1 MGRPGAG
8 LQPLMQSLLP
18 VLAVLGGVLMVFAAT
33 MLVPLAFAFLGGD
46 TALLAYDG
54 AIVITFAAG
63 LALFPLGRHHKRE
76 LQPRDGF
83 LLVSL
88 VWTVL
93 PAFGALPLM
102 FHLKDLSFTDAYFEA
117 VSGLTTTGAT
127 VLTGL
132 DNLPTSINV
141 WRCFMVLIG
150 GMGILVLAVAIL
162 PLLGVGGSQLFK
174 AETPGPMKDQ
184 KLTPRIAE
192 TARGLWTVYFAIA
205 IACFLS
211 MRAAGMGWADAFMHM
226 CSTMGLGGFA
236 AYDASFGQFNSP
248 AIEAVTVFFML
259 VAGVNFALYFVAWK
273 RRSLSGLWRDVET
286 RSFLLA
292 MLVSVL
298 GVALFLT
305 AHRVYP
311 TFAESLR
318 HAAFNVVSIAT
329 TTGFATVDYAQWPI
343 FAPVLMLFL
352 CCFAT
357 CAGST
362 GGGIKMVRALL
373 LVKGARRELKRIVHP
388 RSVVPVTLGG
398 TAVGSEVLQ
407 SVLAFMLFY
416 GAVMVASTMLLL
428 FSGLDVVSAFTAI
441 VACINNTGPGLGQ
454 VGPAGNFQ
462 GLSDFQTWVCSI
474 TMLLGRLE
482 LFSILVLFTGSF
494 WRK

>member
-1 MGRPGAG
+1 MA
-8 LQPLMQSLLP
+8 SLLA
-18 VLAVLGGVLMVFAAT
+18 VLPVLGGVLMMFAAA
-33 MLVPLAFAFLGGD
+33 MLVPLAFAFFGGD
-46 TALLAYDG
+46 AALYAYDG
-54 AIVITFAAG
+54 AIAITLLVG
-63 LALFPLGRHHKRE
+63 LVLYFGCRRFRRE

-88 VWTVL
+88 VWAVL
-93 PAFGALPLM
+93 PAFGALPLL
-102 FHLKDLSFTDAYFEA
+102 FHLPGLSFTDAYFEA

-132 DNLPTSINV
+132 ETLPTSINV

-150 GMGILVLAVAIL
+150 GMGILVLVVAIL
-162 PLLGVGGSQLFK
+162 PLLGVGGAQLFK

-205 IACFLS
+205 LVCFLCF
-211 MRAAGMGWADAFMHM
+211 RAAGMGWADAFMHM

-236 AYDASFGQFNSP
+236 AYDASFAAFDSL
-248 AIEAVTVFFML
+248 AIEAVTVVFMTI
-259 VAGVNFALYFVAWK
+259 AGINFALYFVAWR
-273 RRSLSGLWRDVET
+273 RRSLLNVWRDVEARMFMLT
-286 RSFLLA
+286 LLA
-292 MLVSVL
+292 AVF
-298 GVALFLT
+298 GVAAFLT
-305 AHRVYP
+305 AHEVYP
-311 TFAESLR
+311 SFATALR
-318 HAAFNVVSIAT
+318 HAAFNVVSVAT
-329 TTGFATVDYAQWPI
+329 TTGFATVDYALWPA

-388 RSVVPVTLGG
+388 RAVVQVTMGNA
-398 TAVGSEVLQ
+398 AVDANVLQ
-407 SVLAFMLFY
+407 SVLAFMLVY
-416 GAVMVASTMLLL
+416 GAVMVAATMLLL
-428 FSGLDVVSAFTAI
+428 FSGLDVLSAFTAV
-441 VACINNTGPGLGQ
+441 VACINNTGPGLGR
-454 VGPAGNFQ
+454 VGPSGNYQ
-462 GLSDFQTWVCSI
+462 GLNDFQTWVCTA

-482 LFSILVLFTGSF
+482 LFSVLVLFTRTF

>member
-1 MGRPGAG
+1 
-8 LQPLMQSLLP
+8 MQSVLP
-18 VLAVLGGVLMVFAAT
+18 VLAILGGIVMLFAFT
-33 MLVPLAFAFLGGD
+33 MLVPLAFAFFGND
-46 TALLAYDG
+46 AALRAYDG
-54 AIVITFAAG
+54 AILITFFCG
-63 LALFPLGRHHKRE
+63 LALFLACRRFKRE

-93 PAFGALPLM
+93 PAFGTLPL
-102 FHLKDLSFTDAYFEA
+102 LLYIPGLSFTDAYFEA

-132 DNLPTSINV
+132 DALPTSINV
-141 WRCFMVLIG
+141 WRCFMVLLG

-192 TARGLWTVYFAIA
+192 TARGLWVVYFAIA
-205 IACFLS
+205 LACFFAF
-211 MRAAGMGWADAFMHM
+211 RIAGMGWADAFMHM

-236 AYDASFGQFNSP
+236 AYDASFGFFNSP
-248 AIEAVTVFFML
+248 AIEAVAIVFML
-259 VAGVNFALYFVAWK
+259 IAGVNFALYFVAWK
-273 RRSLSGLWRDVET
+273 RRSLWGVWRDSEVRMFILT
-286 RSFLLA
+286 
-292 MLVSVL
+292 MLISVL
-298 GVALFLT
+298 GIAAFLS
-305 AHRVYP
+305 AHQVYP

-329 TTGFATVDYAQWPI
+329 TTGFASVDYAQWPI
-343 FAPVLMLFL
+343 FAPVAMLFL
-352 CCFAT
+352 SCFAT

-362 GGGIKMVRALL
+362 GGGIKMVRAMLL
-373 LVKGARRELKRIVHP
+373 LKGARRELKRIVHP
-388 RSVVPVTLGG
+388 RAVVPVKLGG
-398 TAVGSEVLQ
+398 ATVDSQVLS
-407 SVLAFMLFY
+407 SVLAFMLIY
-416 GAVMVASTMLLL
+416 GAVIVAATMLLL
-428 FSGLDVVSAFTAI
+428 FSGLDVVTAFTAVI
-441 VACINNTGPGLGQ
+441 ACINNTGPGLGQ

-482 LFSILVLFTGSF
+482 LFSILVLFTASF

>member
-1 MGRPGAG
+1 
-8 LQPLMQSLLP
+8 MQSVLP
-18 VLAVLGGVLMVFAAT
+18 VLAILGGIVMLFAAT
-33 MLVPLAFAFLGGD
+33 MLVPLAFAFVGQDAGLRS
-46 TALLAYDG
+46 YDE
-54 AIVITFAAG
+54 AILITFFCG
-63 LALFPLGRHHKRE
+63 LALFLACRRFKRE

-93 PAFGALPLM
+93 PAFGALPLL
-102 FHLKDLSFTDAYFEA
+102 FHMPGLSFTDAYFEA

-132 DNLPTSINV
+132 DALPTSINV

-192 TARGLWTVYFAIA
+192 TARGLWAVYFAIA
-205 IACFLS
+205 LACFLS
-211 MRAAGMGWADAFMHM
+211 FRIAGMGWADAFMHM
-226 CSTMGLGGFA
+226 CSTMGLGGFS
-236 AYDASFGQFNSP
+236 AYDASFAQFKSP
-248 AIEAVTVFFML
+248 AIEAVAVVFML
-259 VAGVNFALYFVAWK
+259 IAGVNFALYFVAWK
-273 RRSLSGLWRDVET
+273 RRSLWGVLRDAEA
-286 RSFLLA
+286 RLFLA
-292 MLVSVL
+292 TMLVSVF
-298 GVALFLT
+298 GIAAFLS
-305 AHRVYP
+305 AHQVYP
-311 TFAESLR
+311 TFTESLR

-329 TTGFATVDYAQWPI
+329 TTGFATVDYAQWPM
-343 FAPVLMLFL
+343 FAPVAMLLL

-362 GGGIKMVRALL
+362 GGGIKMVRAILL
-373 LVKGARRELKRIVHP
+373 FKGARREMMRIVHP
-388 RSVVPVTLGG
+388 RAVVPVMLGS
-398 TAVGSEVLQ
+398 AVVDAQVLS
-407 SVLAFMLFY
+407 SVLAFMLVY
-416 GAVMVASTMLLL
+416 GAVTVVATMLLL
-428 FSGLDVVSAFTAI
+428 FSGVDVVTAFTA
-441 VACINNTGPGLGQ
+441 VVVCINNTGPGLGQ
-454 VGPAGNFQ
+454 VGPSGNFQ
-462 GLSDFQTWVCSI
+462 GLNDFQTWVCSI